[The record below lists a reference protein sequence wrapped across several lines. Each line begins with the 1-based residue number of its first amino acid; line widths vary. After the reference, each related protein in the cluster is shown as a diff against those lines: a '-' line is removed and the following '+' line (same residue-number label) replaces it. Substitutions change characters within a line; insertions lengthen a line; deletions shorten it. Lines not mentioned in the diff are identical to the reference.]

1 MRTGSRADQS
11 KVAQEV
17 LADLKS
23 EKKQN
28 HNSSLIAFVRMMM
41 NGSKFLGLTAIFK
54 DSTHLLGHR
63 TTFFEQLDRK
73 IEIEIERKV
82 RAAEG
87 RSEGGLRRRLQ
98 TTKWVVG
105 LRHCRRFLQWL
116 QYSTITYRHRR
127 KKMF

>member
-1 MRTGSRADQS
+1 
-11 KVAQEV
+11 
-17 LADLKS
+17 
-23 EKKQN
+23 
-28 HNSSLIAFVRMMM
+28 MMM

-87 RSEGGLRRRLQ
+87 RSEEATADDKMGCWVAALQ
-98 TTKWVVG
+98 ALSAVV
-105 LRHCRRFLQWL
+105 
-116 QYSTITYRHRR
+116 TI
-127 KKMF
+127 FNENL